1 MGKRSTSSAKPA
13 GELLPKKS
21 RERTKPKPLSRV
33 QKRGIE
39 ASTAIAL
46 DLPDQIGYQHTVL
59 CQTSMP
65 YRDPG
70 KAVQEWEREQ
80 GAVSLRLEAGHAQHP
95 ETKEWVPLG
104 LPFGPKSRLLL
115 AHLNAEA
122 LKTGSPVVKIEESL
136 TAFVRRI
143 QDPTRRRKEGPNGY
157 EIRAFKDHL
166 ARLSAAVI
174 RMAVSTEER
183 FIQTNSQIVDAF
195 DLWFPKNKKQRV
207 LWPSTIH
214 LNGKY
219 FASLKKH
226 AVPLDE
232 RALAALSH
240 SAMALDIYAWLAQ
253 RLHRVPRGRPQFI
266 TWAALKDQ
274 FGLGHA
280 RMNNFKAVFWI
291 ALSQVACE
299 YPAAKIE
306 QDGRGLTLRN
316 SPPPVSKCMVL
327 LEG

>member
-1 MGKRSTSSAKPA
+1 MDNYRETTGNTIGLCFNVPANPASMYPRITFHTQGYTQRSNCMKTTEKRSISAAKPV
-13 GELLPKKS
+13 GELLPKKLG
-21 RERTKPKPLSRV
+21 ERTKPKPLSRV

-70 KAVQEWEREQ
+70 KAVREWEREQ

-143 QDPTRRRKEGPNGY
+143 QNPTKRRKAGPNGY

-207 LWPSTIH
+207 FYGH
-214 LNGKY
+214 
-219 FASLKKH
+219 
-226 AVPLDE
+226 
-232 RALAALSH
+232 
-240 SAMALDIYAWLAQ
+240 
-253 RLHRVPRGRPQFI
+253 RLFI
-266 TWAALKDQ
+266 
-274 FGLGHA
+274 
-280 RMNNFKAVFWI
+280 
-291 ALSQVACE
+291 
-299 YPAAKIE
+299 
-306 QDGRGLTLRN
+306 
-316 SPPPVSKCMVL
+316 
-327 LEG
+327 